1 MPVGGTSLPVNM
13 AAAEQATMARTI
25 AQMQEHAINQ
35 AAAGRSED
43 KGKEDATE
51 LIKGTEEVEGATI
64 QGESRG
70 AHSFTLKKEEEEKE
84 KPPPAEEKPA
94 DPEGRGKNLD
104 IQG

>member
-1 MPVGGTSLPVNM
+1 MPVDGTSLPVNM
-13 AAAEQATMARTI
+13 AAAEQATMARSI
-25 AQMQEHAINQ
+25 AQMQERATNQ

-51 LIKGTEEVEGATI
+51 LVKATEEVGGATI

-70 AHSFTLKKEEEEKE
+70 AHSFMLKKEEEEKE
-84 KPPPAEEKPA
+84 KQPPAEEKQP
-94 DPEGRGKNLD
+94 DPGGRGKNLD

>member
-1 MPVGGTSLPVNM
+1 VPVGETSLPVNM

-25 AQMQEHAINQ
+25 AQMQERATNQ
-35 AAAGRSED
+35 AAAVRSED
-43 KGKEDATE
+43 QGKEDATDRV
-51 LIKGTEEVEGATI
+51 KGTEEIEGATI

-70 AHSFTLKKEEEEKE
+70 AHSFTLKKEEEEKKEPPPGEE
-84 KPPPAEEKPA
+84 KPP

>member
-13 AAAEQATMARTI
+13 AAAEQATMARSI
-25 AQMQEHAINQ
+25 AQMQERATNQ

-51 LIKGTEEVEGATI
+51 LVKGTEEIEGATI

-70 AHSFTLKKEEEEKE
+70 AHSFTLKKEEDKE
-84 KPPPAEEKPA
+84 KPPPAEEKAP

-104 IQG
+104 VQG

>member
-1 MPVGGTSLPVNM
+1 VPVGGTSLPVNM
-13 AAAEQATMARTI
+13 AAAEQATMARSI
-25 AQMQEHAINQ
+25 AQMQERATNQ

-51 LIKGTEEVEGATI
+51 LVKGTEEVEGAVI

-70 AHSFTLKKEEEEKE
+70 AHSFTLKKEEEKE
-84 KPPPAEEKPA
+84 KPPPAEEKPP